1 MEAQVIRT
9 LKSRK
14 NDNVYNLYT
23 DKIVVQTKT
32 GVKEIFLPA
41 DIADCWCFYDIYYIQ
56 DKLFAILVKNGNY
69 DLRIAIDEDE
79 HEFSGSPI
87 PTY

>member
-1 MEAQVIRT
+1 MAW
-9 LKSRK
+9 KRK
-14 NDNVYNLYT
+14 VVE
-23 DKIVVQTKT
+23 IV
-32 GVKEIFLPA
+32 LPA
-41 DIADCWCFYDIYYIQ
+41 DIADCWYFYDIYYIQ

>member
-9 LKSRK
+9 LKLLK

-23 DKIVVQTKT
+23 DKIVVRTKT

-41 DIADCWCFYDIYYIQ
+41 DIADCWCFYDII
-56 DKLFAILVKNGNY
+56 
-69 DLRIAIDEDE
+69 
-79 HEFSGSPI
+79 SPQSEKHG
-87 PTY
+87 